1 MKAYLLVI
9 ALAVTAACDK
19 KNDVAVLEH
28 EASALVTYYQ
38 PKLDAIDKRI
48 DAIMARGAERNPDKT
63 PKIRGDLPG
72 IRELTAQIQEARD
85 TAVKLRGIIGPV
97 AQKPGEKSDEKSP
110 LKAQAEKLAK
120 EGRADQLAKLVHDT
134 ELTIDH
140 GMTIIHTNLDAAE
153 LWIFNFDNKILALPA
168 VGAAPEAPPAPEQGS
183 AAAPA
188 QGSAAAPAPQ
198 QGSAAA
204 PAPQQGSAAAPAP
217 GQAPA
222 APKK

>member
-28 EASALVTYYQ
+28 EAAALAKYYQ
-38 PKLDAIDKRI
+38 PQLDTIDTRLQTILKRG
-48 DAIMARGAERNPDKT
+48 DERNPDNT

-72 IRELTAQIQEARD
+72 IRELTAQLQEARD
-85 TAVKLRGIIGPV
+85 TAAKLRGIVGTV
-97 AQKPGEKSDEKSP
+97 GKPSP
-110 LKAQAEKLAK
+110 LETQAEQLAK
-120 EGRADQLAKLVHDT
+120 EGRADQLANLVHDT
-134 ELTIDH
+134 EVTIDH

-222 APKK
+222 PAAPKK